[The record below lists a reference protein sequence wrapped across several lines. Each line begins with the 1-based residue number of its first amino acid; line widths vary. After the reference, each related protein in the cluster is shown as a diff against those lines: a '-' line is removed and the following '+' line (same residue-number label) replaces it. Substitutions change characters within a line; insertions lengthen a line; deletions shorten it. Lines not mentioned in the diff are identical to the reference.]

1 MKDRKY
7 SRVECLLFY
16 GFGERR
22 SLLGR
27 VHVPSEF
34 QLVALVLPNAISD
47 VKAQM
52 YSHLVGLLDG
62 SG

>member
-1 MKDRKY
+1 
-7 SRVECLLFY
+7 LLFY

-34 QLVALVLPNAISD
+34 IVALVLVPNAISD
-47 VKAQM
+47 VKALM
-52 YSHLVGLLDG
+52 YSHFVGLLDG